1 MNHTTMDRKVVV
13 TGMDVISALGL
24 NIETNWENLVQGK
37 SGVKRISLFDPSDL
51 QTQIAAE
58 VPMNFEDLAREY
70 IRKRSA
76 RQMTR
81 VTQFC
86 FTCAKAAVE
95 KSGIDFSRVDKTR
108 CAVIMGVVNTG
119 NSSVEKGTTI
129 QNAIL
134 KSMNNSMSAWISLE
148 YKLLGPNYTVT
159 TACASSAY
167 AIGLGYDLIQSN
179 KADIVIVGGADS
191 IINPEEIRGF
201 NELFALSVENDLP
214 EKASKPFSLNR
225 DGFVIGE
232 GAGVLILESEESALA
247 RNATIVAE
255 IPGYAL
261 TSEAYNIMAPMNDG
275 EGMAQTMELALQNSS
290 LEPADIQYINSHGTS
305 TILNDQ
311 YETRAIKKVFQE
323 QAFQIPVSS
332 LKSMIGHTIGAAGA
346 IEAAITIMSMLKETV
361 TPTINYEKD
370 PELDLDFVPNKARKH
385 PITHA
390 LSNSFAFGGHNAS
403 IVLKKYDTFE

>member
-1 MNHTTMDRKVVV
+1 MDRKVVV

-58 VPMNFEDLAREY
+58 VPVNFEDLAREY

-86 FTCAKAAVE
+86 FTCAKSAVE

-108 CAVIMGVVNTG
+108 CAVILGVVNTG

>member
-1 MNHTTMDRKVVV
+1 MDRKVVV
-13 TGMDVISALGL
+13 TGMDVVSALGL

-58 VPMNFEDLAREY
+58 VPLNFEDLAREY

-95 KSGIDFSRVDKTR
+95 KSGIDFSHVDKTR

-167 AIGLGYDLIQSN
+167 AIGLGFDLIQSN

-201 NELFALSVENDLP
+201 NELYALSVENDPP
-214 EKASKPFSLNR
+214 EKASKPFSKSR

-232 GAGVLILESEESALA
+232 GAGVLILESEEFALA
-247 RNATIVAE
+247 RKATIVAE
-255 IPGYAL
+255 ISGYAL

-275 EGMAQTMELALQNSS
+275 EGMAHTMKLALQNSN
-290 LEPADIQYINSHGTS
+290 LKPTDIQYINAHGTS
-305 TILNDQ
+305 TILNDR
-311 YETRAIKKVFQE
+311 YETLAIKKIFQE
-323 QAFQIPVSS
+323 QAYQIPVSS

-390 LSNSFAFGGHNAS
+390 ISNSFAFGGHNAS
-403 IVLKKYDTFE
+403 IVLKKYDTFK

>member
-1 MNHTTMDRKVVV
+1 MDRKVVV
-13 TGMDVISALGL
+13 TGMDVVSALGL

-58 VPMNFEDLAREY
+58 VPLNFEDLAREY

-95 KSGIDFSRVDKTR
+95 KSGIDFSHVDKTR

-167 AIGLGYDLIQSN
+167 AIGLGFDLIQSN

-201 NELFALSVENDLP
+201 NELYALSVENDPP
-214 EKASKPFSLNR
+214 EKASKPFSKSR

-232 GAGVLILESEESALA
+232 GAGVLILESEEFALA
-247 RNATIVAE
+247 RKATIVAE
-255 IPGYAL
+255 ISGYAL

-275 EGMAQTMELALQNSS
+275 EGMAHTMKLALQNSN
-290 LEPADIQYINSHGTS
+290 LKPADIQYINAHGTS
-305 TILNDQ
+305 TILNDR
-311 YETRAIKKVFQE
+311 YETLAIKKVFQE
-323 QAFQIPVSS
+323 QAYQIPVSS

-390 LSNSFAFGGHNAS
+390 ISNSFAFGGHNAS
-403 IVLKKYDTFE
+403 IVLKKYDTFK

>member
-1 MNHTTMDRKVVV
+1 MDRKVVV

-201 NELFALSVENDLP
+201 NELYALSVENDPP
-214 EKASKPFSLNR
+214 EKASKPFSKSR

-232 GAGVLILESEESALA
+232 GAGILILESEEFALA
-247 RNATIVAE
+247 RKATIIAE
-255 IPGYAL
+255 ITGYAL

-275 EGMAQTMELALQNSS
+275 EGMAQTMELALQNSN
-290 LEPADIQYINSHGTS
+290 LEPADIQYINAHGTS
-305 TILNDQ
+305 TILNDR
-311 YETRAIKKVFQE
+311 YETLAIKKVFQE
-323 QAFQIPVSS
+323 QAYQIPVSS

-346 IEAAITIMSMLKETV
+346 IEVAITIMSMLKETV

-390 LSNSFAFGGHNAS
+390 ISNSFAFGGHNAS
-403 IVLKKYDTFE
+403 IVLKKYDTFK

>member
-1 MNHTTMDRKVVV
+1 MDRKVVV
-13 TGMDVISALGL
+13 TGMDVVSALGL

-58 VPMNFEDLAREY
+58 VPLNFEDLAREY

-95 KSGIDFSRVDKTR
+95 KSGIDFSHVDKTR

-167 AIGLGYDLIQSN
+167 AIGLGFDLIQSN

-201 NELFALSVENDLP
+201 NELYALSVENDPP
-214 EKASKPFSLNR
+214 EKASKPFSKSR

-232 GAGVLILESEESALA
+232 GAGVLILESEEFALA
-247 RNATIVAE
+247 RKATIVAE
-255 IPGYAL
+255 ISGYAL

-275 EGMAQTMELALQNSS
+275 EGMAHTMKLALQNSN
-290 LEPADIQYINSHGTS
+290 LKPTDVQYINAHGTS
-305 TILNDQ
+305 TILNDR
-311 YETRAIKKVFQE
+311 YETLAIKKIFQE
-323 QAFQIPVSS
+323 QAYQIPVSS

-390 LSNSFAFGGHNAS
+390 ISNSFAFGGHNAS
-403 IVLKKYDTFE
+403 IVLKKYDTFK

>member
-1 MNHTTMDRKVVV
+1 MDRKVVV

-201 NELFALSVENDLP
+201 NELYALSVENDPP
-214 EKASKPFSLNR
+214 EKASKPFSKSR

-232 GAGVLILESEESALA
+232 GAGILILESEEFALA
-247 RNATIVAE
+247 RKATIIAE
-255 IPGYAL
+255 ITGYAL

-275 EGMAQTMELALQNSS
+275 EGMAQTMELALQNSN
-290 LEPADIQYINSHGTS
+290 LEPADIQYINAHGTS
-305 TILNDQ
+305 TILNDR
-311 YETRAIKKVFQE
+311 YETLAIKKVFQE
-323 QAFQIPVSS
+323 QAYQIPISS

-390 LSNSFAFGGHNAS
+390 ISNSFAFGGHNAS
-403 IVLKKYDTFE
+403 IVLKKYDTFK

>member
-1 MNHTTMDRKVVV
+1 MDRKVVV

-24 NIETNWENLVQGK
+24 NIEKNWENLVQGK
-37 SGVKRISLFDPSDL
+37 SGIKRISLFDPSDL

-58 VPMNFEDLAREY
+58 VPSEFDDLAGTY

-86 FTCAKAAVE
+86 FSCAKAAVE
-95 KSGIDFSRVDKTR
+95 RSGIDFSVVDKTR

-167 AIGLGYDLIQSN
+167 AIGLGYDLIKTD

-201 NELFALSVENDLP
+201 NELFALSVENDPP
-214 EKASKPFSLNR
+214 EKASKPFSVTR

-232 GAGVLILESEESALA
+232 GAGVLILESEASAHA
-247 RNATIVAE
+247 REATIYAE

-275 EGMAQTMELALQNSS
+275 EGMAHTMEMALRNSH
-290 LEPADIQYINSHGTS
+290 LKPDDIQYINAHGTS
-305 TILNDQ
+305 TILNDR
-311 YETRAIKKVFQE
+311 YETLAIKKLFQDR
-323 QAFQIPVSS
+323 AYQIPVSS

-346 IEAAITIMSMLKETV
+346 IEAAITIMSILKETV
-361 TPTINYEKD
+361 TPTINYDKD
-370 PELDLDFVPNKARKH
+370 PELDLDFVPDKARRQT
-385 PITHA
+385 ITHA
-390 LSNSFAFGGHNAS
+390 ISNSFGFGGHNAS
-403 IVLKKYDTFE
+403 IILKKYNIFT

>member
-1 MNHTTMDRKVVV
+1 MDRKVVV
-13 TGMDVISALGL
+13 TGMNVISALGL
-24 NIETNWENLVQGK
+24 NIETNWQNLVQGK

-58 VPMNFEDLAREY
+58 VPVDFDDLAREY

-86 FTCAKAAVE
+86 FSCAKEAVA
-95 KSGIDFSRVDKTR
+95 KSGIDFAHVDKTR

-167 AIGLGYDLIQSN
+167 AIGLGYDLIKSDR
-179 KADIVIVGGADS
+179 ADIVIVGGADS

-201 NELFALSVENDLP
+201 NELYALSVENDPP

-232 GAGVLILESEESALA
+232 GAGVLILESEASALE
-247 RNATIVAE
+247 RKATIFAE
-255 IPGYAL
+255 IPGYAI

-275 EGMAQTMELALQNSS
+275 EGMAYTMKLALQNSN
-290 LEPADIQYINSHGTS
+290 LKPDDIQYINAHGTS
-305 TILNDQ
+305 TTLNDR
-311 YETRAIKKVFQE
+311 YETLAIKKVFQE
-323 QAFQIPVSS
+323 QAYQIPVSS

-346 IEAAITIMSMLKETV
+346 IEAAITILSIREGTV
-361 TPTINYEKD
+361 TPTLNYEKD
-370 PELDLDFVPNKARKH
+370 PELDLDFVPDKARKH
-385 PITHA
+385 PITPVSYTH
-390 LSNSFAFGGHNAS
+390 LTLPTIYS
-403 IVLKKYDTFE
+403 V

>member
-1 MNHTTMDRKVVV
+1 MNHTGMDRKVVV
-13 TGMDVISALGL
+13 TGMNVISALGL
-24 NIETNWENLVQGK
+24 DIDANWENLIQGK

-58 VPMNFEDLAREY
+58 VPMEFDGLASEY
-70 IRKRSA
+70 IRKRTA

-86 FTCAKAAVE
+86 FCCAKEAVE
-95 KSGIDFSRVDKTR
+95 KSGIDFSKVDKTR

-148 YKLLGPNYTVT
+148 YKLLGPNYSVT

-167 AIGLGYDLIQSN
+167 AIGLGYDLIASD

-201 NELFALSVENDLP
+201 NELYALSVENDPP
-214 EKASKPFSLNR
+214 EEASKPFSLNR

-232 GAGVLILESEESALA
+232 GAGVLILESEKSAQE
-247 RNATIVAE
+247 RNATIFAE
-255 IPGYAL
+255 IRGYAL

-275 EGMAQTMELALQNSS
+275 DGMAHTMEQALRNGN
-290 LEPADIQYINSHGTS
+290 LKTTDIQYINAHGTS
-305 TILNDQ
+305 TTLNDR
-311 YETRAIKKVFQE
+311 YETLAIKKVFQE
-323 QAFQIPVSS
+323 QASRIPVSS

-346 IEAAITIMSMLKETV
+346 IEAAITIMSILKETV
-361 TPTINYEKD
+361 TPTINYIKD
-370 PELDLDFVPNKARKH
+370 PELDLDFVPHKARNH

-390 LSNSFAFGGHNAS
+390 ISNSFGFGGHNAT
-403 IVLKKYDTFE
+403 IVLKKYNHF

>member
-1 MNHTTMDRKVVV
+1 MDRKVVV
-13 TGMDVISALGL
+13 TGMNVISALGL
-24 NIETNWENLVQGK
+24 NIETNWQNLVQGK
-37 SGVKRISLFDPSDL
+37 SGVKRIALFDPSDL

-58 VPMNFEDLAREY
+58 VPVDFDDLAREY

-86 FTCAKAAVE
+86 FSCAKEAVA
-95 KSGIDFSRVDKTR
+95 KSGIDFAHVDKTR

-167 AIGLGYDLIQSN
+167 AIGLGYDVIKSDR
-179 KADIVIVGGADS
+179 ADIVIVGGADS

-201 NELFALSVENDLP
+201 NELYALSVENDPP

-232 GAGVLILESEESALA
+232 GAGVLILESEASALE
-247 RNATIVAE
+247 RKATIFAE
-255 IPGYAL
+255 IPGYAI

-275 EGMAQTMELALQNSS
+275 EGMAYTMKLALQNSN
-290 LEPADIQYINSHGTS
+290 LKPDDIQYINAHGTS
-305 TILNDQ
+305 TTLNDR
-311 YETRAIKKVFQE
+311 YETLAIKKVFQE
-323 QAFQIPVSS
+323 QAYQIPVSS

-346 IEAAITIMSMLKETV
+346 IEAAITILSIREGTV
-361 TPTINYEKD
+361 TPTLNYEKD
-370 PELDLDFVPNKARKH
+370 PELDLDFVPDKARKH

-390 LSNSFAFGGHNAS
+390 ISNSFGFGGHNAS
-403 IVLKKYDTFE
+403 IILKKYNS

>member
-1 MNHTTMDRKVVV
+1 MDRKVVV
-13 TGMDVISALGL
+13 TGMDVVSALGL

-95 KSGIDFSRVDKTR
+95 KSGIDFSHVDKTR

-167 AIGLGYDLIQSN
+167 AIGLGFDLIQSN

-201 NELFALSVENDLP
+201 NELYALSVENDPP
-214 EKASKPFSLNR
+214 EKASKPFSKSR

-232 GAGVLILESEESALA
+232 GAGVLILESEEFALA
-247 RNATIVAE
+247 RKATIVAE
-255 IPGYAL
+255 ISGYAL

-275 EGMAQTMELALQNSS
+275 EGMAHTMKLALQNSN
-290 LEPADIQYINSHGTS
+290 LKPTDVQYINAHGTS
-305 TILNDQ
+305 TILNDR
-311 YETRAIKKVFQE
+311 YETLAIKKIFQE
-323 QAFQIPVSS
+323 QAYQIPVSS

-390 LSNSFAFGGHNAS
+390 ISNSFAFGGHNAS
-403 IVLKKYDTFE
+403 IVLKKYDTFK

>member
-1 MNHTTMDRKVVV
+1 MNRKVVV

-24 NIETNWENLVQGK
+24 NLDTNWENLVQGK

-70 IRKRSA
+70 IRKRTA

-86 FTCAKAAVE
+86 FTCAKVAVE
-95 KSGIDFSRVDKTR
+95 KSGIDFSSVDKTR

-148 YKLLGPNYTVT
+148 YKLLGPNYTVA

-201 NELFALSVENDLP
+201 NELFALSVENDPP
-214 EKASKPFSLNR
+214 EKASKPFSKSR

-232 GAGVLILESEESALA
+232 GAGVLILESEEFALA
-247 RNATIVAE
+247 RKATIIAE
-255 IPGYAL
+255 ITGYAL

-275 EGMAQTMELALQNSS
+275 EGMAQTMELALQNSN
-290 LEPADIQYINSHGTS
+290 LKPADIQYINTHGTS
-305 TILNDQ
+305 TILNDR
-311 YETRAIKKVFQE
+311 YETLAIKKVFQE
-323 QAFQIPVSS
+323 QAYQIPISS

>member
-1 MNHTTMDRKVVV
+1 MDRKVVV

-24 NIETNWENLVQGK
+24 NIEKNWENLIQGR

-58 VPMNFEDLAREY
+58 VPSEFDDLAGTY

-86 FTCAKAAVE
+86 FSCAKAAVE
-95 KSGIDFSRVDKTR
+95 RSGIDFSVVDKTR

-167 AIGLGYDLIQSN
+167 AIGLGYDLIKTD

-201 NELFALSVENDLP
+201 NELFALSVENDPP
-214 EKASKPFSLNR
+214 EKASKPFSVTR

-232 GAGVLILESEESALA
+232 GAGVLILESEASAHA
-247 RNATIVAE
+247 REATIYAE

-275 EGMAQTMELALQNSS
+275 EGMAHTMELALRNSH
-290 LEPADIQYINSHGTS
+290 LKPDDIQYINAHGTS
-305 TILNDQ
+305 TILNDR
-311 YETRAIKKVFQE
+311 YETLAIKKLFQDR
-323 QAFQIPVSS
+323 AYQIPVSS

-346 IEAAITIMSMLKETV
+346 IEAAITIMSILKETV
-361 TPTINYEKD
+361 TPTINYDKD
-370 PELDLDFVPNKARKH
+370 PELDLDFVPDKARRQT
-385 PITHA
+385 ITHA
-390 LSNSFAFGGHNAS
+390 ISNSFGFGGHNAS
-403 IVLKKYDTFE
+403 IILKKYNTFT

>member
-1 MNHTTMDRKVVV
+1 MQMDRKVVV
-13 TGMDVISALGL
+13 TGMNVISALGL
-24 NIETNWENLVQGK
+24 NIETNWKNLVQGK
-37 SGVKRISLFDPSDL
+37 SGVKQISLFDPSDL

-58 VPMNFEDLAREY
+58 VPVEFDDLAREY

-81 VTQFC
+81 VTQMC
-86 FTCAKAAVE
+86 FSCAKEAIE
-95 KSGIDFSRVDKTR
+95 KSSIDFARVDKTR

-129 QNAIL
+129 QNSIL

-148 YKLLGPNYTVT
+148 YQLLGPNYTVA

-167 AIGLGYDLIQSN
+167 AIGFGYDLIKSD

-201 NELFALSVENDLP
+201 NELYALSVENTPP
-214 EKASKPFSLNR
+214 EKASKPFSWNR

-232 GAGVLILESEESALA
+232 GAGILILESEESALA
-247 RNATIVAE
+247 RDAEIFAE

-261 TSEAYNIMAPMNDG
+261 TSEAYNIMAPMKEG
-275 EGMAQTMELALQNSS
+275 EGMAHTMELALRNSN
-290 LEPADIQYINSHGTS
+290 LKKRDIQYINAHGTS
-305 TILNDQ
+305 TTLNDR
-311 YETRAIKKVFQE
+311 YETLAIKQVFGE
-323 QAFQIPVSS
+323 HAYQIPVSS

-346 IEAAITIMSMLKETV
+346 IEAAVTIMSIMNQAV

-370 PELDLDFVPNKARKH
+370 PELDLDFVPDKSRRH
-385 PITHA
+385 SITYA
-390 LSNSFAFGGHNAS
+390 ISNSFAFGGHNAS
-403 IVLKKYDTFE
+403 IVLKKYNKF

>member
-1 MNHTTMDRKVVV
+1 MDRKVVV
-13 TGMDVISALGL
+13 TGMDVVSALGL

-58 VPMNFEDLAREY
+58 VPLNFEDLAREY

-95 KSGIDFSRVDKTR
+95 KSGIDFSHVDKTR

-167 AIGLGYDLIQSN
+167 AIGLGFDLIQSN

-201 NELFALSVENDLP
+201 NELYALSVENDPP
-214 EKASKPFSLNR
+214 EKASKPFSKSR

-232 GAGVLILESEESALA
+232 GAGVLILESEEFALA
-247 RNATIVAE
+247 RKATIVAE
-255 IPGYAL
+255 ISGYAL

-275 EGMAQTMELALQNSS
+275 EGMAHTMKLALQNSN
-290 LEPADIQYINSHGTS
+290 LKPTDIQYINAHGTS
-305 TILNDQ
+305 TILNDR
-311 YETRAIKKVFQE
+311 YETLAIKKIFQE
-323 QAFQIPVSS
+323 QAYQIPVSS

-370 PELDLDFVPNKARKH
+370 PELDLDFIPNKARKH

-390 LSNSFAFGGHNAS
+390 ISNSFAFGGHNAS
-403 IVLKKYDTFE
+403 IVLKKYDTFK

>member
-1 MNHTTMDRKVVV
+1 MDRKVVV
-13 TGMDVISALGL
+13 TGMNVISALGL
-24 NIETNWENLVQGK
+24 NIDANWEKLIQGR

-58 VPMNFEDLAREY
+58 VPVEFEDLARDY
-70 IRKRSA
+70 IRKRAA

-86 FTCAKAAVE
+86 FTCAKVAVE
-95 KSGIDFSRVDKTR
+95 KSGIDFTEVDKTR

-134 KSMNNSMSAWISLE
+134 KSMNNAMSAWISLE
-148 YKLLGPNYTVT
+148 YKLLGPNYSVT

-167 AIGLGYDLIQSN
+167 AIGLGYDLIKSD
-179 KADIVIVGGADS
+179 KADMVIVGGADS

-201 NELFALSVENDLP
+201 NELYALSVENNPP

-232 GAGVLILESEESALA
+232 GAGILILESEEFALA
-247 RNATIVAE
+247 RNATIIAE
-255 IPGYAL
+255 ITGYAV

-275 EGMAQTMELALQNSS
+275 EGMAHTMKLALR
-290 LEPADIQYINSHGTS
+290 I
-305 TILNDQ
+305 
-311 YETRAIKKVFQE
+311 
-323 QAFQIPVSS
+323 
-332 LKSMIGHTIGAAGA
+332 AG
-346 IEAAITIMSMLKETV
+346 
-361 TPTINYEKD
+361 
-370 PELDLDFVPNKARKH
+370 
-385 PITHA
+385 
-390 LSNSFAFGGHNAS
+390 
-403 IVLKKYDTFE
+403 

>member
-1 MNHTTMDRKVVV
+1 MDRKVVV
-13 TGMDVISALGL
+13 TGMNVISALGL
-24 NIETNWENLVQGK
+24 NIEENWENLVRGN

-58 VPMNFEDLAREY
+58 VPEDFDDLARAY

-86 FTCAKAAVE
+86 FACAREAVE

-148 YKLLGPNYTVT
+148 YKLLGPNYTVS

-167 AIGLGYDLIQSN
+167 AIGLGYDLIQSDR
-179 KADIVIVGGADS
+179 ADLVIVGGADS
-191 IINPEEIRGF
+191 IINPEEIQGF
-201 NELFALSVENDLP
+201 NELYALSIENDPP
-214 EKASKPFSLNR
+214 EKASKPFSKNR

-247 RNATIVAE
+247 RKAIIFAE

-275 EGMAQTMELALQNSS
+275 EGMAHTMELALRNSN
-290 LEPADIQYINSHGTS
+290 LKPADVQYINAHGTS
-305 TILNDQ
+305 TILNDR
-311 YETRAIKKVFQE
+311 YETLAIKKVFQE
-323 QAFQIPVSS
+323 QAFLIPVSS

-346 IEAAITIMSMLKETV
+346 IEAAITIMSIMKETV

-370 PELDLDFVPNKARKH
+370 PELDLDFVPDQARKH
-385 PITHA
+385 SIVHA
-390 LSNSFAFGGHNAS
+390 ISNSFAFGGHNAS
-403 IVLKKYDTFE
+403 IVLKKYNTF